1 VSSSIRAGS
10 AKKKCA
16 CSGRSFPSFFH
27 GTQQLDLLDAARHE
41 KLERL
46 AKATDQLRNRF
57 GFSKLQFG
65 GSLGH
70 DDENNPSGGEN

>member
-1 VSSSIRAGS
+1 
-10 AKKKCA
+10 
-16 CSGRSFPSFFH
+16 
-27 GTQQLDLLDAARHE
+27 
-41 KLERL
+41 L